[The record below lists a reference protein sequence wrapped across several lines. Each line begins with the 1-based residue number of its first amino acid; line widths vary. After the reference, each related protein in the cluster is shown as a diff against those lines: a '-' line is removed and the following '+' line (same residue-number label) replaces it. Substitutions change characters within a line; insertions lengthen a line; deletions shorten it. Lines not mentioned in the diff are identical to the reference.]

1 MLLVNIKYVK
11 KEEIM
16 KTTIINTSKKAFILS
31 ATGNGIGMRIT
42 VIESKDGKPSSMV
55 YESFLDM
62 PQELQAELTIA
73 QAAKRA
79 VRVFDVNKY
88 QH

>member
-1 MLLVNIKYVK
+1 MNTKIVNTPKR
-11 KEEIM
+11 
-16 KTTIINTSKKAFILS
+16 AFILS

-42 VIESKDGKPSSMV
+42 VIESKDGKPSSTV

-62 PQELQAELTIA
+62 PEELRVELTVA

-79 VRVFDVNKY
+79 VKVLDVNNL
-88 QH
+88 QR